1 MDESNTSTQE
11 EMISNE
17 EVQGET
23 LEQEVNDTQ
32 DVQEEQEG
40 VVEQEEQETEEVEE
54 TPELSRRQQKAID
67 RVEAQAKELGLTKIL
82 DRITQVKQAPQRQA
96 TPQGINY
103 RDVMDA
109 PDEVIQQLEQ
119 DRSNVVSQVESR
131 VNDQIRRS
139 QFEMNLKL
147 DLPLVQ
153 DKLSKLDPS
162 ASQALDRAYLQFV
175 GYNPQT
181 GVPAIDGVSYAE
193 FIDAQL
199 ELANSIATNRVV
211 NTQRNIAKQAA
222 QTGVRPD
229 GGGRQGFQI
238 SNPGDISKLSPEE
251 FEKNKPAIYKAMG
264 IPLN

>member
-1 MDESNTSTQE
+1 MEESNTNTQE
-11 EMISNE
+11 EVISNE
-17 EVQGET
+17 EVQEET

-32 DVQEEQEG
+32 DVQEEQEE
-40 VVEQEEQETEEVEE
+40 VVEQEAEEVEE
-54 TPELSRRQQKAID
+54 VPELSRRQQKAID

-82 DRITQVKQAPQRQA
+82 DRITQVKQPTQRQSSN
-96 TPQGINY
+96 QGLNY
-103 RDVMDA
+103 RDAIEA
-109 PDEVIQQLEQ
+109 PDEVYQQLEQ
-119 DRSNVVSQVESR
+119 DRETV
-131 VNDQIRRS
+131 RS
-139 QFEMNLKL
+139 QARNEVLDEVRRVQFETNLKI

-162 ASQALDRAYLQFV
+162 AAQALDRAYLQFV
-175 GYNPQT
+175 GFNPQT
-181 GVPAIDGVSYAE
+181 GVPAVDGVSYAE

-222 QTGVRPD
+222 QAGVRPD

-238 SNPGDISKLSPEE
+238 NNPGDISKLSPEE

>member
-1 MDESNTSTQE
+1 MDESNINSQE
-11 EMISNE
+11 EVISNE
-17 EVQGET
+17 EIQDET

-32 DVQEEQEG
+32 DVQEEQEE
-40 VVEQEEQETEEVEE
+40 VVEQEEVEEVEE
-54 TPELSRRQQKAID
+54 SPGLSRRQQKAID
-67 RVEAQAKELGLTKIL
+67 RVEAKAQELGLTKIL
-82 DRITQVKQAPQRQA
+82 DRITQVKQPTNGQA
-96 TPQGINY
+96 TTQGLNY

-109 PDEVIQQLEQ
+109 PDEVIQQLEN
-119 DRSNVVSQVESR
+119 DRNNVVSQVEDRMS
-131 VNDQIRRS
+131 NQIRRS

-153 DKLSKLDPS
+153 DKLSKLDPN
-162 ASQALDRAYLQFV
+162 AAQALDRAYLQFV
-175 GYNPQT
+175 GFNPQT
-181 GVPAIDGVSYAE
+181 GVPAVDGVSYAE

-229 GGGRQGFQI
+229 GGVRQGFQI
-238 SNPGDISKLSPEE
+238 NNPGDISKLSPEE

-264 IPLN
+264 IPL